1 MELLAL
7 DLLSLLA
14 TLLGLGSVF
23 TGNFSND
30 TASADRKSLVFT
42 KWYKRL
48 NDTVR
53 VVALDIQ
60 HNTLRNIL
68 FVYSVCVQLL
78 FIME

>member
-14 TLLGLGSVF
+14 TLLGF

-48 NDTVR
+48 NDTVL

-60 HNTLRNIL
+60 LAT
-68 FVYSVCVQLL
+68 
-78 FIME
+78 

>member
-14 TLLGLGSVF
+14 TLLGSVF

-48 NDTVR
+48 NDTVL

-60 HNTLRNIL
+60 LAA
-68 FVYSVCVQLL
+68 
-78 FIME
+78 

>member
-7 DLLSLLA
+7 VLSLLA
-14 TLLGLGSVF
+14 TLLGSVF

-48 NDTVR
+48 NDTVL
-53 VVALDIQ
+53 VVALGLDIQ
-60 HNTLRNIL
+60 LAT
-68 FVYSVCVQLL
+68 
-78 FIME
+78 

>member
-14 TLLGLGSVF
+14 TLLGSVF

-48 NDTVR
+48 NDTVL
-53 VVALDIQ
+53 VVAL
-60 HNTLRNIL
+60 
-68 FVYSVCVQLL
+68 
-78 FIME
+78 

>member
-7 DLLSLLA
+7 DLLSL
-14 TLLGLGSVF
+14 LGSVF

-48 NDTVR
+48 TVSCECGTAT
-53 VVALDIQ
+53 VAVLD
-60 HNTLRNIL
+60 
-68 FVYSVCVQLL
+68 S
-78 FIME
+78 

>member
-14 TLLGLGSVF
+14 TLLGSMF

-30 TASADRKSLVFT
+30 TVSADRKSLVFT

-48 NDTVR
+48 NDTVL

-60 HNTLRNIL
+60 LAT
-68 FVYSVCVQLL
+68 
-78 FIME
+78 